1 MKSHDHICKK
11 GFFENLFEKN
21 FFCFTRVFSF
31 LFFFYFFLCFY
42 SCAFFHF
49 FFLFLLLCLGT
60 EMQGLSCDRV
70 CSICKLYDKKCKLHI
85 VVPYYHIVY
94 CMKCKDNGNVKRELL
109 LFFETHSFVPC
120 FFLNKYA
127 FKFYRQSKTKIEE
140 GKLMFGMNSKDGFF
154 HIPKGQNEYGVNLT
168 FGDGANRC
176 VPLSNILKHSEGL
189 YELITTATNILGDSE
204 IVISFLDLPKSLQD
218 LFAVSEQIANAKN
231 SQDFLY

>member
-1 MKSHDHICKK
+1 MITSAKK
-11 GFFENLFEKN
+11 GSLKIYSRKIFFVSLECFP
-21 FFCFTRVFSF
+21 FCFSSTFFFVFTPV
-31 LFFFYFFLCFY
+31 LFFT
-42 SCAFFHF
+42 F

-109 LFFETHSFVPC
+109 LFFETNSFVPC